1 MVKQYNKEE
10 FEKFARGLKK
20 ISDILKSEKPDF
32 VFAPVVGSVPLIDL
46 ISISDRHFNLDSV
59 EYPPNSSRFL
69 NRESIISKWYSK
81 FLKNNYCGDPIKI
94 ICIDEI
100 ISGSSAVKG
109 YKEFQKAIRKFRQ
122 EENEDLERK
131 VIYHILGPAELP
143 KNKKRNHGIIR
154 LVNKKIAKIVEVG
167 NIITSD
173 NPDLNYIRLK
183 NGGLNVQGREI
194 YLPEIEFFKVSP
206 EYITLLQ
213 NFASYIGADPKNV
226 SANNLSRIKESLEG
240 YLLD

>member
-1 MVKQYNKEE
+1 MNKQYNKEE
-10 FEKFARGLKK
+10 FEKFAIGLKK
-20 ISDILKSEKPDF
+20 ISDILRSEKPDF

-69 NRESIISKWYSK
+69 KREDIMSKWYSK
-81 FLKNNYCGDPIKI
+81 FLKENYYGEPIKI

-100 ISGSSAVKG
+100 ISGSSAIKG
-109 YKEFQKAIRKFRQ
+109 YKEFQKAIIKFKQ
-122 EENEDLERK
+122 EENENLERK
-131 VIYHILGPAELP
+131 VKYNILGPAELP
-143 KNKKRNHGIIR
+143 KNKKRNHGITR
-154 LVNKKIAKIVEVG
+154 LVNKKIAKIIEVG
-167 NIITSD
+167 KIITSD

-183 NGGLNVQGREI
+183 SGGFNAQGREI

-213 NFASYIGADPKNV
+213 NFASYMGADPKNV
-226 SANNLSRIKESLEG
+226 SANNLSRIKESLEN